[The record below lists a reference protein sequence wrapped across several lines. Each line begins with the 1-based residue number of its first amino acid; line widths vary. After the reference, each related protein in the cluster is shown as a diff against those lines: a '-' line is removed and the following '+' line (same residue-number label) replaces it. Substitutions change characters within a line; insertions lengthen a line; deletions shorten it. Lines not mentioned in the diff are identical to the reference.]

1 MGGERGRLARLS
13 PDRRARARLGAS
25 LLAPSPLRR
34 TFPDRPLRRLPRWG
48 ALAVLAL
55 LALALAWS
63 ATADPVPARAWPA
76 SEQRRAVEG
85 PAVEGQGGD
94 FALYARIAERVA
106 AGESYYP
113 AALAEHRAHNYPVR
127 PFVTVRLPTLA
138 WVNARL
144 GRGPAGLLVVA
155 LLLANL
161 AAWYRALADRLALP
175 ERLAI
180 LPLAFLA
187 GFAAFEPRAA
197 LSHELVAGLL
207 LSLALALYRPG
218 LTWPALVAL
227 AAALAVREL
236 ALPFALL
243 WLAFAL
249 GERRWREAG
258 ALAIVIGLFAAG
270 LALHAFMVEQ
280 FLLPGD
286 QGSPGWGDRQGP
298 RLFIEALIRFTPL
311 LALPPWLA
319 GPLALLPLVGWL
331 GLGGRLGLLAA
342 LWFTGFALVLALFAR
357 AENFYWVLM
366 VLPAY
371 ALGLALVPRALAD
384 LARASRPRSG

>member
-1 MGGERGRLARLS
+1 M
-13 PDRRARARLGAS
+13 
-25 LLAPSPLRR
+25 
-34 TFPDRPLRRLPRWG
+34 
-48 ALAVLAL
+48 LAL

-63 ATADPVPARAWPA
+63 ALPWPA
-76 SEQRRAVEG
+76 PVAPSPTGTRQA
-85 PAVEGQGGD
+85 AAAAGQGGD
-94 FALYARIAERVA
+94 FALYARLAERVA
-106 AGESYYP
+106 GGENYYA
-113 AALAEHRAHNYPVR
+113 AALAEHRARAYPVR

-138 WVNARL
+138 LANARL

-161 AAWYRALADRLALP
+161 AAWHRALADRLSLP

-180 LPLAFLA
+180 VPLAFLA
-187 GFAAFEPRAA
+187 GFAAFEPRAG

-218 LTWPALVAL
+218 LLWPALVAT

-243 WLAFAL
+243 WLCFAWV
-249 GERRWREAG
+249 ERAWREAG
-258 ALAIVIGLFAAG
+258 ALAVVIGLFAAG

-280 FLLPGD
+280 FLQPGD
-286 QGSPGWGDRQGP
+286 LASPGWGGLQGP
-298 RLFIEALIRFTPL
+298 RLFLDALIRFTPL
-311 LALPPWLA
+311 LAAPPWLA

-331 GLGGRLGLLAA
+331 GLGGRLGLFAV

-371 ALGLALVPRALAD
+371 AVGLALVPRALAD
-384 LARASRPRSG
+384 LARAAAGPPAPRRAGRA